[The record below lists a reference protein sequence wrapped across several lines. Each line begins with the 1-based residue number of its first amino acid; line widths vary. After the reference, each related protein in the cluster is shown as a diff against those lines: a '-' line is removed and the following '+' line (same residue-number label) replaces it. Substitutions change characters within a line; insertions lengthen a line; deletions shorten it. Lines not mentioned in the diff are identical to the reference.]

1 MCFFCYLSI
10 KILFQFFNAAFLF
23 FFHFRFFYYWP
34 PYLLG
39 LIEPHFCLRPSNIK
53 TDTQEPR
60 GKPQIIRKGRL
71 YKKTFWHQLEHKH
84 ILRTAFACC
93 IPSQNFPRIH
103 HQRNQLRCWKSHN
116 ILKLYKWGIFFGI
129 FFLQFN
135 ECELSEIQRH
145 LYCFYL

>member
-1 MCFFCYLSI
+1 M
-10 KILFQFFNAAFLF
+10 FQFFNAAFLF

-53 TDTQEPR
+53 TDTREPR

-71 YKKTFWHQLEHKH
+71 YKKNIDINWNISILWEQHLPVAFHLRIFPESTTNETNCVAENHTTFSNYTNEE
-84 ILRTAFACC
+84 F
-93 IPSQNFPRIH
+93 S
-103 HQRNQLRCWKSHN
+103 
-116 ILKLYKWGIFFGI
+116 
-129 FFLQFN
+129 LQFN